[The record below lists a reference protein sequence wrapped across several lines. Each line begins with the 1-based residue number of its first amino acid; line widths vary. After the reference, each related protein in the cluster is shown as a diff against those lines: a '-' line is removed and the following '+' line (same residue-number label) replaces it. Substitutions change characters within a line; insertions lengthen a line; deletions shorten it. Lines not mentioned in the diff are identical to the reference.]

1 MFVFNK
7 KKKSNYNLKPDFF
20 YCLFEINDY
29 FDNLLSK
36 QNFITLS
43 NYVKEHLIYQLSIKI
58 KDEFLS
64 SILVHEFEISK
75 RANVLEKSNPLL
87 SFVQITNTYEW
98 KKYLFKKYKSLEQR
112 ITILI
117 NNLSEYILFFL
128 EKLINDKDNLIE
140 NFNISFEIEDI
151 ILYQGDFHKNGKFVI
166 RIEFS
171 SNKVLFF
178 KPRDSYNEL
187 FFKNIISFFESKTYI
202 YIDFPN
208 ILSYDEYSW
217 MSKLA
222 YSNDFINNKEVK
234 QYYENLG
241 KLICVFHMLGTS
253 DIIPDNLI
261 ITNNKIGLFDLEILT
276 TKSLLKKNKSIR
288 WKFSESVKRIGAI
301 PEWMVADIDL
311 NSVVLSSLFF
321 CLNTQFVKSYVWD
334 KNEFKFNIKDIP
346 FSVNEDMHIPK
357 INNEFIELNSEF
369 LPFLIKGFCIQ
380 YDYILKNKESIKN
393 IILQNFPLLRK
404 LRVLFHA
411 TNIYSQVRTES
422 LVPESYK
429 EDKHIYEIIKEF
441 VSHFY
446 TDGYNVD
453 KEILCQ
459 SIHNQLVSFD
469 IPYFYFNLSNKKL
482 MDGHEKTL
490 SDWDFSPL
498 DTIINRI
505 DNFSED
511 DLNLQLRII
520 NLSCS
525 FAFDYFNNTIENSSI
540 DKLPIVNKQRKD
552 ISKERYLEAAIK
564 VGDYLIKNAITEK
577 NEINWVSKVRETNG
591 LYSISLLNY
600 DLYDGLSGICLF
612 YIQLYRIT
620 KKYKYKKTFEKI
632 YNELKL
638 TIQNQQNS
646 NYYYNLPKEIEENY
660 PISPYTFPTSFIYLT
675 LQDEDLKTKENWIII
690 GSIIDNL
697 STLTTKTNQNDYL
710 LGKFGLLDF
719 LISTKKDFPA
729 ALLDKAESLIHILKK
744 EIFKSAEHK
753 EDQMYW
759 PMYDG
764 NKTKESGG
772 FAHGS
777 SSTSYVLSKLSKSN
791 KKILE
796 SSILSLNHDRSFFNT
811 EIRGWIDNREE
822 SNTYN
827 DPVSW
832 CHGSSGIILGRL
844 LMEEFYTDSSFINE
858 YEIAKKNIIEK
869 GLHANECVCHG
880 SLGNMEILFALST
893 RVEDIDTKNN
903 IVHYLNILSEKIIDN
918 ISVIRNGVEGD
929 TEILGLFTGLTGTA
943 YQLLRFY
950 DWENTPSILCLETK
964 NYLNKVLHE
973 C

>member
-20 YCLFEINDY
+20 YCLFEINDH

-43 NYVKEHLIYQLSIKI
+43 SYVKEYLIYQLSIKI

-75 RANVLEKSNPLL
+75 RAKVLEKSNPLL
-87 SFVQITNTYEW
+87 SFVQMTNSYEW
-98 KKYLFKKYKSLEQR
+98 KKYLFKKYKGIEQR

-117 NNLSEYILFFL
+117 NNLSDYILFFL
-128 EKLINDKDNLIE
+128 EKLIYDKNKLIE

-171 SNKVLFF
+171 SNTIIFF

-187 FFKNIISFFESKTYI
+187 FFKNIISFFEGKTNI
-202 YIDFPN
+202 NIDFPN
-208 ILSYDEYSW
+208 IFSYDEYSW

-222 YSNDFINNKEVK
+222 YSNDFVNNKEVK

-276 TKSLLKKNKSIR
+276 TKSLLIKNNSIR
-288 WKFSESVKRIGAI
+288 WKFSESVKKIGAI

-321 CLNTQFVKSYVWD
+321 CLNTQSVKSHVWD
-334 KNEFKFNIKDIP
+334 KNEFKFNIKDVP
-346 FSVNEDMHIPK
+346 FSVNEDTHIPK
-357 INNEFIELNSEF
+357 INNEFIELNNEF
-369 LPFLIKGFCIQ
+369 LPFLINGFCIQ

-393 IILQNFPLLRK
+393 IISNNFPLLRK

-459 SIHNQLVSFD
+459 SIHNQLASFD
-469 IPYFYFNLSNKKL
+469 IPYFYYNLSNKEL
-482 MDGHEKTL
+482 MDGHEKKL

-525 FAFDYFNNTIENSSI
+525 FAFDYFNNTFENSSI
-540 DKLPIVNKQRKD
+540 DKLHIVNKQREN
-552 ISKERYLEAAIK
+552 ISKEQYLEAAIK

-577 NEINWVSKVRETNG
+577 NEINWVSKVRESNG

-620 KKYKYKKTFEKI
+620 EKNIYKIVFEKI
-632 YNELKL
+632 YNELKQ
-638 TIQNQQNS
+638 TIKYQHNS
-646 NYYYNLPKEIEENY
+646 NYYTNLPKEIEESY
-660 PISPYTFPTSFIYLT
+660 PISPYTFPVSFIYLT
-675 LQDEDLKTKENWIII
+675 FQNEDFKNIENWEII
-690 GSIIDNL
+690 SLIIDNL
-697 STLTTKTNQNDYL
+697 LILSKKTNQNDYL

-719 LISTKKDFPA
+719 LLSTKKEFPIL
-729 ALLDKAESLIHILKK
+729 LLDKVESLIHILKN
-744 EIFKSAEHK
+744 EIFKSAEHRDGQIYWSMYY
-753 EDQMYW
+753 DQ
-759 PMYDG
+759 
-764 NKTKESGG
+764 KKESGG

-777 SSTSYVLSKLSKSN
+777 SSTSYVLSKFSKLD

-796 SSILSLNHDRSFFNT
+796 SSIFSLNHDRSFFNKK
-811 EIRGWIDNREE
+811 ISGWIDNREDF
-822 SNTYN
+822 STYN

-844 LMEEFYTDSSFINE
+844 LMEEFYTDSSFKFE
-858 YEIAKKNIIEK
+858 YEVAKKNIIKK
-869 GLHANECVCHG
+869 GLHSNECVCHG
-880 SLGNMEILFALST
+880 SLGNMEILYALST
-893 RVEDIDTKNN
+893 RLKDLDTKNS
-903 IVHYLNILSEKIIDN
+903 IFHYLNDLSIKIIDN
-918 ISVIRNGVEGD
+918 IHVIRNGVEGN
-929 TEILGLFTGLTGTA
+929 TEIIGLFTGITGTA